1 MMGWFRIASGH
12 EVLPD
17 LALLSLSERLGWLI
31 DASASNVAD
40 VTTPSRCLLSQ
51 LGDAGGD
58 LASYVGWA
66 GPALKPWQVT
76 GG

>member
-1 MMGWFRIASGH
+1 MFRTPGN
-12 EVLPD
+12 
-17 LALLSLSERLGWLI
+17 ERRGWLI